1 MSESERTV
9 IQPTHNHDSG
19 LVDIVHSAA
28 HPLNG
33 SREDFNPL
41 MELIGEARFVLLG
54 AASHGTHEFYAERAA
69 IAKRLIEEKRFT
81 AVVAQADWPD
91 AYRVN
96 RYVRAMS
103 DDADAAQALDGFQR
117 FPGWMWRNADVAE
130 FVEWLRAYNDALPE
144 DATKVGF
151 YGLDIYSLAA
161 SREAVL
167 HYLDKVDPRARDR
180 TRAGYECLDGIADH
194 SRGYGV
200 MAPLA
205 RPCKDQALRGLVEL
219 QESRYV
225 RQARSQDANA
235 EEEYF
240 NALQNARVVKNAD
253 LFYRSMYRAEVATW
267 NLRERHMAESLEDL
281 FAHLDRQR
289 GRTKVVLLGHNAHLG
304 DARATEYRDEREVSV
319 GQIVRQRHDREAVLV
334 GFTTHQGSLTAASDW
349 DAPPEL
355 KELRRALP
363 ESYEALFHAAQIPRF
378 MLALRNHDD
387 ASRALRYSRLERSI
401 GVIYYSATAELER
414 ASHYF
419 STGLSRQFDAVLHLD
434 ETRAVEP
441 LSEVAKKEHF
451 DVPESYPFGV

>member
-1 MSESERTV
+1 
-9 IQPTHNHDSG
+9 
-19 LVDIVHSAA
+19 
-28 HPLNG
+28 
-33 SREDFNPL
+33 
-41 MELIGEARFVLLG
+41 
-54 AASHGTHEFYAERAA
+54 
-69 IAKRLIEEKRFT
+69 
-81 AVVAQADWPD
+81 
-91 AYRVN
+91 
-96 RYVRAMS
+96 
-103 DDADAAQALDGFQR
+103 
-117 FPGWMWRNADVAE
+117 
-130 FVEWLRAYNDALPE
+130 
-144 DATKVGF
+144 
-151 YGLDIYSLAA
+151 
-161 SREAVL
+161 
-167 HYLDKVDPRARDR
+167 
-180 TRAGYECLDGIADH
+180 
-194 SRGYGV
+194 
-200 MAPLA
+200 
-205 RPCKDQALRGLVEL
+205 
-219 QESRYV
+219 
-225 RQARSQDANA
+225 
-235 EEEYF
+235 
-240 NALQNARVVKNAD
+240 
-253 LFYRSMYRAEVATW
+253 MYRAEVATW